1 MGKKSRLDSEKLY
14 IAERMKLWKDRGEL
28 QSERPHQELEKQYSI
43 QYGGIHKWYK
53 NYANKTFQKH
63 LKKGLISPPRFS
75 AETEEEDTVTD
86 VEGDPGD
93 DEVARPLPPL
103 ASLLSLS

>member
-1 MGKKSRLDSEKLY
+1 MGEKSRLDSEKLY
-14 IAERMKLWKDRGEL
+14 IAERMKLWKERGEL
-28 QSERPHQELEKQYSI
+28 KSERPHQELEKQYSI
-43 QYGGIHKWYK
+43 QYDGSHKWYK
-53 NYANKTFQKH
+53 DYANNTYKVH